1 MKNIIFILLC
11 FLAVSCARDINND
24 SYQLS
29 SVGTAGQ
36 IGEGVVIDVRDV
48 RIQGQNAKGA
58 VLGVAAGGVVGS
70 TIGRGSARILASVGG
85 ALAGMLIGGIVQK
98 ELSEQKALQYIVRLN
113 NGKMISVI
121 QGMKNRF
128 SVGQRVLVLYGKE
141 THLIAAPDNY

>member
-58 VLGVAAGGVVGS
+58 VLGGAAGGVVGS
-70 TIGRGSARILASVGG
+70 TIGAGCRIFVSAGR
-85 ALAGMLIGGIVQK
+85 ALV
-98 ELSEQKALQYIVRLN
+98 
-113 NGKMISVI
+113 
-121 QGMKNRF
+121 
-128 SVGQRVLVLYGKE
+128 
-141 THLIAAPDNY
+141 

>member
-1 MKNIIFILLC
+1 M
-11 FLAVSCARDINND
+11 
-24 SYQLS
+24 
-29 SVGTAGQ
+29 VGTAGQ

-58 VLGVAAGGVVGS
+58 VLGGAAGGVVGS

-85 ALAGMLIGGIVQK
+85 ALAGMLIGGIAQK

-141 THLIAAPDNY
+141 THLIAAPDNF